1 MLFVQCDPFQMVLNM
16 ISTSLFV
23 LDGRVFENLMVAVRA
38 TNAKLKDRAARIV
51 SQLTS
56 LPRTAAF
63 ALIDQAGG
71 SVKIALAMHM
81 LSEAEAGAEAGAEP
95 CGRERAVA
103 ALSAADGKLHRLLN

>member
-23 LDGRVFENLMVAVRA
+23 LDGRVFENLMVDVRA

-81 LSEAEAGAEAGAEP
+81 LSEAEAGAEP
-95 CGRERAVA
+95 CGRERAVV
-103 ALSAADGKLHRLLN
+103 ALRAADGKLHRLLN